1 MKITFLGVRGTSPVT
16 EPAFQGFGGET
27 TCLLIEGKNGE
38 RIILDAGTGIRAV
51 PVTKGAP
58 PPLLL
63 FTHYHLDHVM
73 GLPHLNL
80 LYDPRARI
88 TLASPLRAGRSVEEV
103 ITRILANPFWPVPLE
118 KFPAKIAFGDFRD
131 PTADAPLRHG
141 NLLIRWTPLHHPG
154 GSTAYRIDEPAT
166 GASFVFA
173 TDIEWRESSGEEK
186 KALLDLC
193 SRPEP
198 ARILA
203 MDGQFSRENY
213 PSFRGWGHSAW
224 EDTVEAADMTGAE
237 KLIVT
242 HHGPASD
249 DKRLKKIEAALKK
262 ARPGSLLARQG
273 MQISP

>member
-27 TCLLIEGKNGE
+27 TCLLIEGKKGE

-118 KFPAKIAFGDFRD
+118 KFPAKIAFRDFSNSFSTI
-131 PTADAPLRHG
+131 PSRHG
-141 NLLIRWTPLHHPG
+141 RLAIRWTPLHHPG

-173 TDIEWRESSGEEK
+173 TDVEWPESSEGEK
-186 KALLDLC
+186 KALIDLIA
-193 SRPEP
+193 RPTP
-198 ARILA
+198 ALVLA

-224 EDTVEAADMTGAE
+224 EDTVEAADLAGAE

-249 DKRLKKIEAALKK
+249 DKRLNKIEAELKK
-262 ARPGSLLARQG
+262 ARPGSVLARQG
-273 MQISP
+273 MHIAV